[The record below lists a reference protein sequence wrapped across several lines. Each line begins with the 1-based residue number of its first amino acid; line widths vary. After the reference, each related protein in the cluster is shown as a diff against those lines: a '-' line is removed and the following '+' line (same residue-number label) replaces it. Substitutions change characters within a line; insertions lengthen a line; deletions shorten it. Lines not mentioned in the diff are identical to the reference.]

1 MVPYVCSTI
10 VIMSV
15 GVTKLD
21 YGGKTTWM
29 LMDKDNCKK
38 KCCMEMEVIKK
49 WLCKRNTN
57 HWKIA

>member
-1 MVPYVCSTI
+1 
-10 VIMSV
+10 MSV